1 MELGS
6 TPRGGHVLVA
16 GTLETARAESG
27 DSTCAGDSEAAAPGS
42 PSHYTTQWHDHDA
55 E

>member
-6 TPRGGHVLVA
+6 TPRGGHVA

-27 DSTCAGDSEAAAPGS
+27 DSTYAGDSEAAAPGS
-42 PSHYTTQWHDHDA
+42 PSHYTTQCMLN
-55 E
+55 EGGS